1 MQTELFRFCQK
12 LLSVLN
18 FVYCACMNI
27 IYKCVCDEQR
37 GKFRP
42 RLQQMV
48 EGNSAASVEDASK
61 KAFKALP
68 NLHDAITALVVLKA
82 VGPATASG
90 RFSTRQSA
98 FNCPFNSRY

>member
-1 MQTELFRFCQK
+1 MLVC
-12 LLSVLN
+12 VL
-18 FVYCACMNI
+18 
-27 IYKCVCDEQR
+27 CVCVRDEQR

-48 EGNSAASVEDASK
+48 EENSAESVEDASK

-90 RFSTRQSA
+90 QFNIRQ
-98 FNCPFNSRY
+98 FEFDLT